1 MTVFNLMAE
10 HYGAFKDHSSW
21 VIVCGN
27 NICKCAVFTLHHN
40 PIIHRNRALFF
51 LQSETAFYKHLP
63 SRPIDKFLRFIY
75 SAKVEHVCNFSAVHQ
90 LIYTTLKNVFRNLLF
105 VVAIPQE
112 QKEAKWA
119 HSTLHQHFPSWY
131 WEFKPATL
139 LLKHLGFATIL
150 MVECYQNIE
159 FFKV

>member
-1 MTVFNLMAE
+1 M
-10 HYGAFKDHSSW
+10 GHSLWQQHLQMCS
-21 VIVCGN
+21 VYFAPQSYN
-27 NICKCAVFTLHHN
+27 SQKQS
-40 PIIHRNRALFF
+40 PFF

-105 VVAIPQE
+105 VVATPQE

-139 LLKHLGFATIL
+139 FLKHLGFATIL